1 MNRTGRKPDFPQS
14 TYGNIFSDDSAAIP
28 GRQYKAQD
36 FQSQLESIIVCKQ
49 LSDLEKL
56 IQVQPEA
63 WSCINPED
71 LGKLLLRAVKKG
83 RLDQVGVLI
92 TKAMP
97 GTVEAISLDMQL
109 ELVEAA
115 RFERNSE
122 LETNKLLNI
131 LLQAVDCPVQH
142 LDRLV
147 QVAMNGKYFALCAFL
162 SLYKANLEKARNEQ
176 YQQSIYDAAAG
187 GDAAKLQKELDAK
200 LGIPPLDDTLTGT
213 AWLFNM
219 LHRWVAEL
227 FNTGAVKTLVNAS
240 MGKLPLLHAAVE
252 SGSKEAVLLLVE
264 KGADLST
271 TDAYGDTALSRAR
284 SKENT
289 EIVALLEKL
298 HAPDR
303 APVPGGVLALTQAG
317 SDRRRVAGQALPRHE
332 GMTDRPGYSNTIE
345 TFKSLLPDVASG
357 LSGSVDL
364 ERELNGGA
372 SMSVGQV
379 GLFTASY
386 LAEFKLSRALNRQ
399 ERRGTLTPQTNTV
412 VSQLQANREKFRAE
426 GMRLEASKA
435 KDIHRVLDNL
445 CSTEFSDDSTIPSNI
460 QQYLQNAGLC
470 NLLIASVMKSVVE
483 SSKNSD
489 WLSASG
495 ERRKGVFTAILRE
508 QLSEL
513 PKKRPDKKEQDTQQA
528 LYDQLLRRQIDL
540 LESYCKAAD
549 AARTAHAVQATDFS
563 NDFR

>member
-14 TYGNIFSDDSAAIP
+14 TCDDIFSCDSAAVP

-36 FQSQLESIIVCKQ
+36 FQSQLESIIVCNEP
-49 LSDLEKL
+49 SDLERL
-56 IQVQPEA
+56 IQLHPEA
-63 WSCINPED
+63 WFCISPED
-71 LGKLLLRAVKKG
+71 LGKLLLMAVKKG

-92 TKAMP
+92 TKAKP
-97 GTVEAISLDMQL
+97 GTAEAISLDMQL

-115 RFERNSE
+115 RLERNSE
-122 LETNKLLNI
+122 SEMDKLLNI

-142 LDRLV
+142 LDRLL
-147 QVAMNGKYFALCAFL
+147 QAAMNKKYFALCTCL
-162 SLYKANLEKARNEQ
+162 SLYKATLEKTRNEQ

-187 GDAAKLQKELDAK
+187 GDAARLQKELDAK
-200 LGIPPLDDTLTGT
+200 LGIPPLDDTLAGT

-227 FNTGAVKTLVNAS
+227 LTTSAAKTLVNAS

-252 SGSKEAVLLLVE
+252 SGSTQAVLLLIE

-271 TDAYGDTALSRAR
+271 TDAYGDTALSKAR

-303 APVPGGVLALTQAG
+303 APVPGGVLAQAG
-317 SDRRRVAGQALPRHE
+317 SDRRRVAGQARPRHE

-345 TFKSLLPDVASG
+345 TFRKLLPDVASW
-357 LSGSVDL
+357 LSGSGDL

-379 GLFTASY
+379 GLFTAGY
-386 LAEFKLSRALNRQ
+386 LAEFELSHGLTRQ
-399 ERRGTLTPQTNTV
+399 ERRGTLAPQTNTV
-412 VSQLQANREKFRAE
+412 VSQLQANLEEFRAE

-435 KDIHRVLDNL
+435 KDIHRVLDIL
-445 CSTEFSDDSTIPSNI
+445 CSTEFSDASTIPPDI
-460 QQYLQNAGLC
+460 QQHLQNAGLC

-483 SSKNSD
+483 SSKKSD

-495 ERRKGVFTAILRE
+495 ERRKGIFTAILRE

-513 PKKRPDKKEQDTQQA
+513 PKKRPDKKEQDTRQA
-528 LYDQLLRRQIDL
+528 RYDQLLRRQIDL

-549 AARTAHAVQATDFS
+549 AARAAHAVQATDFS